1 MNRRFYC
8 PQLVP
13 NAQITLSGEE
23 AHHLA
28 QVLRAA
34 AGTSVQVFD
43 GKGHEASAVV
53 VECGRRTAVLEV
65 GAVESI
71 SRESPIE
78 LTVAS
83 AIPRTG
89 RERFLVE
96 KLVEL
101 GAARLWVYK
110 ARRSVA
116 RPSSGFLTKA
126 QRIVV
131 EASKQCGRNILMPV
145 EAKSFAEIVTG
156 SPPHVKRYLAHPGG
170 ESVSAVVASARVAV
184 LIGPEGGFVDSELRQ
199 AEAHGWQRISLGPRV
214 LRIETAA
221 MALAGR
227 FLLANQHPA

>member
-13 NAQITLSGEE
+13 RSRIELSGEE
-23 AHHLA
+23 ARHLA
-28 QVLRAA
+28 QVLRATP
-34 AGTSVQVFD
+34 GTSVQVFD

-53 VECGRRTAVLEV
+53 IECGRRTAVLEV

-71 SRESPIE
+71 SRESPIG

-83 AIPRTG
+83 AIPRSG

-101 GAARLWVYK
+101 GAARLWVY
-110 ARRSVA
+110 ASRRSVV

-145 EAKSFAEIVTG
+145 EAKSFEEIVAG
-156 SPPHVKRYLAHPGG
+156 PPPHGKRYVAHPGG
-170 ESVSAVVASARVAV
+170 ESASAMVASAEIAV
-184 LIGPEGGFVDSELRQ
+184 LIGPEGGFVDSELRE
-199 AEAHGWQRISLGPRV
+199 AEAHGWQRISLGSRI

-221 MALAGR
+221 IALAGR
-227 FLLANQHPA
+227 FLLG